1 MRITLTAL
9 MLVLLAGCSMLSAER
24 SQLPNGVTLL
34 ETKHFECTD
43 RVVFEGDIDVD
54 KGESTVIKLDDSDD
68 IGVACLGRP
77 HGKDEFDCP
86 PGSDYIRV
94 IREKDRSRF
103 TVECFG

>member
-1 MRITLTAL
+1 MRILSTVFMFA
-9 MLVLLAGCSMLSAER
+9 LLAGCSMLSAER
-24 SQLPNGVTLL
+24 SQLPDGVTLL

-43 RVVFEGDIDVD
+43 TVVFEGDIDVD
-54 KGESTVIKLDDSDD
+54 MGESTVIKLDDSDD
-68 IGVACLGRP
+68 IDVACLGRP

-94 IREKDRSRF
+94 IREADRDRF